1 MVTPGWSPRQMW
13 SCTQTSWG
21 RGRVALCLRP
31 HSAGI
36 KRLSWSG
43 NMTRW
48 LLQQSARRWCVCA
61 HDTRWHT
68 VTHGSM
74 LQQTATR
81 CNTLQHAAPRCNTL
95 QHTATHWTLLPCLC
109 TWAIGCQ
116 TYVFTHTHTH
126 THTRTHAHTHIYIKD
141 MYSYIYSEDV
151 RFSQARQ
158 DQYNDESEFVE

>member
-81 CNTLQHAAPRCNTL
+81 CNTLQHAATRCTTL
-95 QHTATHWTLLPCLC
+95 QHTATHCNTLDIAAVSVHMGNWLSD
-109 TWAIGCQ
+109 IRI
-116 TYVFTHTHTH
+116 YTHTHAH
-126 THTRTHAHTHIYIKD
+126 THAYTRTHAHIYKRYVFIYI
-141 MYSYIYSEDV
+141 
-151 RFSQARQ
+151 
-158 DQYNDESEFVE
+158 